1 MQNEVILTCAVTGAG
16 DTTGKSAHVP
26 VTPKDIAK
34 AAIDAAKAGASIA
47 HIHAR
52 DPKTGVGSRDPKLFK
67 EIVDRVRDSD
77 TDIVINITA
86 GMGGDWISDASDP
99 AQPGPGTDMIG
110 PEERLAHI
118 KECLPEICSLDCGTL
133 NFSDT
138 DMIYISTPP
147 TLRKMAEMARDWGVK
162 PELEV
167 FELGHIRFAKAL
179 ISEGLINDPPMF
191 QLCLGIPW
199 GAEQTVETMVA
210 MKSQLPAGAS
220 WASFGI
226 GRGQMPMMAAAVA
239 AGSGWGD
246 IVGILDALCDI
257 TYVSL
262 GNGAMLHGLK
272 GKVWKAYQ
280 EVQASNMSKSCE
292 TESEAK
298 ATVARRS
305 EEKAIHAIMK
315 K

>member
-1 MQNEVILTCAVTGAG
+1 MNNKVFISCAVTGSG
-16 DTTGKSAHVP
+16 DTASKHP
-26 VTPKDIAK
+26 DLPKTPEQIAK
-34 AAIDAAKAGASIA
+34 ASIEAAKAGAAIA
-47 HIHAR
+47 HIHVR
-52 DPKTGVGSRDPKLFK
+52 EEDGTPSRRLELYK
-67 EIVDRVRDSD
+67 EVVDRVRSSD
-77 TDIVINITA
+77 TDVILNLTT
-86 GMGGDWISDASDP
+86 GMGGDLDIGQGKDP
-99 AQPGPGTDMIG
+99 LEFGPMTDMANVM
-110 PEERLAHI
+110 ERIANA
-118 KECLPEICSLDCGTL
+118 EQFLPEICTLDCGTL

-167 FELGHIRFAKAL
+167 FELGHIRFAKAM

-239 AGSGWGD
+239 LGGNVRVGLEDNIYLERGVLATNAQLVTRAREIIERMGSRVATPQEARNKLKLRGA
-246 IVGILDALCDI
+246 DA
-257 TYVSL
+257 
-262 GNGAMLHGLK
+262 
-272 GKVWKAYQ
+272 
-280 EVQASNMSKSCE
+280 
-292 TESEAK
+292 
-298 ATVARRS
+298 
-305 EEKAIHAIMK
+305 
-315 K
+315 